1 MNCLNCNKTLQNSK
15 NKYCNNNCQKE
26 YEYKIYIND
35 WKKGLNN
42 GMRGKYQVS
51 NHIKRYLFE
60 KFDNKCCKCGWGEK
74 NNYSNII
81 PLEIEHI
88 DGNYKNNKESNLLL
102 LCPNCHSLTSTY
114 KGANKGNGRKDRKI
128 YSLYE
133 NS

>member
-74 NNYSNII
+74 NNYTNII

-102 LCPNCHSLTSTY
+102 LCPNCHSLTETHKSH
-114 KGANKGNGRKDRKI
+114 NKNGRKGRRK
-128 YSLYE
+128 YYK
-133 NS
+133 

>member
-74 NNYSNII
+74 NNYTNII

-88 DGNYKNNKESNLLL
+88 DGNYKNNKD
-102 LCPNCHSLTSTY
+102 CHSLTSTY
-114 KGANKGNGRKDRKI
+114 KGANKGNGRKDRKV